1 MAQTR
6 KSKPK
11 AKRVEASTQVKAV
24 EPKGGAAR
32 TAEEAAPPARPRAEA
47 AAAAEDSGKAAQT
60 AEEAEAAA
68 AEDSGEAAQTAG
80 EAEAAAAEVS
90 GEAAQT
96 AGEAEAAAAAEVS
109 GEAAQDEARRRV
121 AELEAELVQVKDRFL
136 RALAETENV
145 RRRARRDL
153 EDALKYAIAVF
164 AKSLLAV
171 ADNLRRALDSIPATG
186 GGKPAGAGKK
196 PAGAGEENELLKQ
209 LAEGVRIVERELLA
223 AFEKHGIRKIEPLGE
238 KFDHDFHQAMF
249 EVEDADKPAGTI
261 VQILEPGYLIHD
273 RLLRPAMVALAKDKS
288 EDTAKDKS
296 EDTAKDKSEDDEG
309 KSDEGAQSSQADAP
323 AEKSI

>member
-1 MAQTR
+1 MARTR

-11 AKRVEASTQVKAV
+11 AKRVEDSPQVKAV
-24 EPKGGAAR
+24 EPKGGAAQ
-32 TAEEAAPPARPRAEA
+32 TAEEAAPPAPPQAEA

-60 AEEAEAAA
+60 AEEA
-68 AEDSGEAAQTAG
+68 G
-80 EAEAAAAEVS
+80 AAEVS
-90 GEAAQT
+90 E
-96 AGEAEAAAAAEVS
+96 
-109 GEAAQDEARRRV
+109 EAAQDEALQPV
-121 AELEAELVQVKDRFL
+121 AELEAELAQAKDQLL

-153 EDALKYAIAVF
+153 EDASKYAIAVF

-186 GGKPAGAGKK
+186 SGKPAE
-196 PAGAGEENELLKQ
+196 AGEEPAEAGEEPAKSGEENKLLKH
-209 LAEGVRIVERELLA
+209 LAEGVEIVERELLT

-238 KFDHDFHQAMF
+238 KFDHGFHQAMF

-273 RLLRPAMVALAKDKS
+273 RLLRPAMVAVAKDK
-288 EDTAKDKS
+288 
-296 EDTAKDKSEDDEG
+296 AKDKSEDDEG
-309 KSDEGAQSSQADAP
+309 KSDGDEDKSDEGAQSSQVDSP
-323 AEKSI
+323 TEKSI

>member
-11 AKRVEASTQVKAV
+11 AKRVEASPQVKAV

-47 AAAAEDSGKAAQT
+47 AAAAEDSGK
-60 AEEAEAAA
+60 
-68 AEDSGEAAQTAG
+68 
-80 EAEAAAAEVS
+80 
-90 GEAAQT
+90 AAQT

-186 GGKPAGAGKK
+186 SGKPAGAGEK

-209 LAEGVRIVERELLA
+209 LAEGVRIVERELLT

-296 EDTAKDKSEDDEG
+296 KSEDMAKDKSEDTAKDKSEDDEG

-323 AEKSI
+323 AEKPI

>member
-1 MAQTR
+1 M
-6 KSKPK
+6 
-11 AKRVEASTQVKAV
+11 KAV
-24 EPKGGAAR
+24 EPKGGPAR

-47 AAAAEDSGKAAQT
+47 AAAEDPGK
-60 AEEAEAAA
+60 
-68 AEDSGEAAQTAG
+68 
-80 EAEAAAAEVS
+80 
-90 GEAAQT
+90 AAQT

-186 GGKPAGAGKK
+186 GGKPAGAGEK
-196 PAGAGEENELLKQ
+196 PAGAGEENKLLKQ

-273 RLLRPAMVALAKDKS
+273 RLLRPAMVALAKGKS

-296 EDTAKDKSEDDEG
+296 EDTARDKSEDDEGKSDGDEG

-323 AEKSI
+323 AEKPI

>member
-1 MAQTR
+1 M
-6 KSKPK
+6 
-11 AKRVEASTQVKAV
+11 KAV

-60 AEEAEAAA
+60 A
-68 AEDSGEAAQTAG
+68 
-80 EAEAAAAEVS
+80 
-90 GEAAQT
+90 
-96 AGEAEAAAAAEVS
+96 GEAEAAAAAEVS

-121 AELEAELVQVKDRFL
+121 AELEAELVQAKDRFL

>member
-11 AKRVEASTQVKAV
+11 AKRVEASPQVKAV

-47 AAAAEDSGKAAQT
+47 AAAEDSGKAAQT
-60 AEEAEAAA
+60 AGEAEA
-68 AEDSGEAAQTAG
+68 
-80 EAEAAAAEVS
+80 AAAAEVS

-96 AGEAEAAAAAEVS
+96 AEEAEAATAAEVS

-121 AELEAELVQVKDRFL
+121 AELEAELVQAKDRFL

-186 GGKPAGAGKK
+186 GEKPAGAGEE
-196 PAGAGEENELLKQ
+196 PAEAGEENELLKQ
-209 LAEGVRIVERELLA
+209 LAEGVRIVERELLT

-296 EDTAKDKSEDDEG
+296 EDTAKDKSEDTARDKSEDDEG